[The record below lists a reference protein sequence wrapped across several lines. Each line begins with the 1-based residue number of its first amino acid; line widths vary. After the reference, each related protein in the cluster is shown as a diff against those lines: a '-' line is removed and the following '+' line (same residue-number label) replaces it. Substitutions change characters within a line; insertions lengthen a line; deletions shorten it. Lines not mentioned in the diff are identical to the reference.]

1 MKKKIKQNWQI
12 FSKHGVLDFKVFTGK
27 QKYAVFPGVM
37 DNYNYV
43 HLMKAS
49 YFCTPRFDILHTLS
63 YFAHMFGTAAVLC

>member
-1 MKKKIKQNWQI
+1 MH
-12 FSKHGVLDFKVFTGK
+12 FSLAWCVR
-27 QKYAVFPGVM
+27 